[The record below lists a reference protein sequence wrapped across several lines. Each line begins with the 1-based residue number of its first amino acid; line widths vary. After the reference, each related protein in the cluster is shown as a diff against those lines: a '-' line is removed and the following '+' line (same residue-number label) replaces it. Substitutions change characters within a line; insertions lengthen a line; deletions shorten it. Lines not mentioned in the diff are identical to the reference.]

1 MDGHRNVDA
10 VTDASL
16 DREIES
22 ILAVEPSPEF
32 LARVR
37 TRVAEEPGPS
47 AWRWRWTFAFA
58 GVAVAMIVAVVV
70 WQARQT
76 APSSDAPVQ
85 TSQLAERVT
94 ASAPAAVEVE
104 HPRTSRRAAPTI
116 RARETV
122 SLVPL
127 ISADDARA
135 FDMLLS
141 TIRQD
146 DVVLVLRD
154 DMPDSA
160 LSASALAVAPITIE
174 PVPVPEPLE
183 GGVE

>member
-1 MDGHRNVDA
+1 MDGHRHVDA
-10 VTDASL
+10 VTDPL

-22 ILAVEPSPEF
+22 MLAVDPSPEF

-37 TRVAEEPGPS
+37 TRVAKEPNPS
-47 AWRWRWTFAFA
+47 AWWRWTFAFA
-58 GVAVAMIVAVVV
+58 GVAVATIVAVVV
-70 WQARQT
+70 WQSGQQ
-76 APSSDAPVQ
+76 APSSEVPVQLPQVAEAVAPPAPV
-85 TSQLAERVT
+85 
-94 ASAPAAVEVE
+94 AVEVE
-104 HPRTSRRAAPTI
+104 RPRASRRAGPTI
-116 RARETV
+116 QARETAN
-122 SLVPL
+122 LTPM

-135 FDMLLS
+135 FELLLS

-160 LSASALAVAPITIE
+160 LSASTLAVAPITIE
-174 PVPVPEPLE
+174 PVPVLEPLE